1 MNGKRSKAVPM
12 LASLAAG
19 VAFGSSG
26 TVSQIVIRQGF
37 SVGDATVSQF
47 LIATVVMGVLV
58 AVRYRDFPPARDV
71 VKLLLIGL
79 LQPVSVMCLYCG
91 IDNLSVGQAVAIQ
104 FQYVWL
110 TVVIQSVAD
119 KKLPGIWAVVS
130 SIVIIAGTM
139 FTIVIIAGTMFAS
152 GVVDDALS
160 GGSALNAVGV
170 AFSVVC
176 AVSYSFFLY
185 LNGRTAVD
193 VHPVTRT
200 FILLVSGTV
209 LSSVVNFGF
218 YENFAENI
226 IAIAPGA
233 TVLCLLL
240 IAPVFCLSY
249 VSKRLPGSVVAIL
262 TSVELP
268 AAVATGALV
277 LGDQTS
283 ALKIFGVV
291 VIIMGIALSQ
301 FEGKPKS
308 S

>member
-1 MNGKRSKAVPM
+1 M

-37 SVGDATVSQF
+37 NVGDATVSQF

-139 FTIVIIAGTMFAS
+139 FAS

-209 LSSVVNFGF
+209 LSSVVNIGF
-218 YENFAENI
+218 YANFAENI

-233 TVLCLLL
+233 FVLCLLL

-249 VSKRLPGSVVAIL
+249 VSKRLPGGVVAIL

-268 AAVATGALV
+268 AAVATGALI

>member
-1 MNGKRSKAVPM
+1 M

-79 LQPVSVMCLYCG
+79 LQPVSVMCLYYG

-130 SIVIIAGTM
+130 S
-139 FTIVIIAGTMFAS
+139 IVIIAGTMFAS

-209 LSSVVNFGF
+209 LSSVVNIGF
-218 YENFAENI
+218 YANFAENI
-226 IAIAPGA
+226 IAIASGA
-233 TVLCLLL
+233 IVLCLLL

-268 AAVATGALV
+268 AAVATGALI

>member
-1 MNGKRSKAVPM
+1 MSGKQSKAAPM
-12 LASLAAG
+12 LAALAAG

-47 LIATVVMGVLV
+47 LIATAVMGILV

-71 VKLLLIGL
+71 IKLLLIGL
-79 LQPVSVMCLYCG
+79 LQPVSVMCLYYG

-139 FTIVIIAGTMFAS
+139 FAS

-170 AFSVVC
+170 AFSVAC

-209 LSSVVNFGF
+209 LSSVVNIGF
-218 YENFAENI
+218 YANFAENI

-233 TVLCLLL
+233 IVLCLLL

-268 AAVATGALV
+268 AAVATGALI

>member
-130 SIVIIAGTM
+130 S
-139 FTIVIIAGTMFAS
+139 IVIIAGTMFAS

>member
-1 MNGKRSKAVPM
+1 M

-130 SIVIIAGTM
+130 S
-139 FTIVIIAGTMFAS
+139 IVIIAGTMFAS